1 MRSRFFTALALVV
14 ASLLAPTVEG
24 KALTVSGVAGFA
36 SAPTLVTATA
46 VAGGANLSWGTP
58 LDAGSGVTGYL
69 VEKST
74 DGFNWTQIASL
85 SSGQLSYSALGLTA
99 IEHYFRVAATTS
111 AGTGVYGYPWTKIYS
126 TSAPQRNASKSVVY
140 DSGFGI
146 GAGNA
151 SSTFSSANFSRVRYL
166 LETTISGAARYADA
180 DFYEWPSGG
189 ASNSTS
195 WTVAPTVSSI
205 AFPSE
210 NVGQQWM
217 VKANVSDLNVYS
229 NNTAVTNAKGVTGR
243 LEIWPW
249 NYETAISSPN
259 LSSPGLGDKYDS
271 DDTPAQVSGSWAGDY
286 GSFQVHD
293 LTNAKPVFV
302 WNRFANAASAEI
314 AYGTYG
320 GAHPDWTFCR
330 DASACT
336 PPSAFR
342 VMVYINMPV
351 TPLPDATPPTVS
363 RIDSR
368 ILAKNGDT
376 ITVRSNELGDV
387 YLVNQSVSVANLASI
402 TAAANANKNSIA
414 ISTINTNTVLTLS
427 GLNDGL
433 YNLYAADSSGNLS
446 TAILAT
452 IRVDNT
458 APTASSIA
466 VNSSGTAVIIT
477 GSETLTNSMQLYG
490 IYQVTDSGSALS
502 VNNVSFSG
510 NIATLALSR
519 SIPVGATVYFTY
531 TPGSG
536 DARGRIVDQAGNE
549 MAALTK
555 RSITNNSTSAI
566 SVSLTVPD
574 SLSKG
579 VSATMSVAVSV
590 EGRVTFTIAG
600 KRVPGCFNRAA
611 TGNTPITVTCTF
623 KPAFNSRQTI
633 SATLTP
639 TLSAYATTTSSV
651 ERVVSRRSNR
661 R

>member
-1 MRSRFFTALALVV
+1 MRSRLFTALALVV

-69 VEKST
+69 VERST

-126 TSAPQRNASKSVVY
+126 TSSTQRNASKAVVY
-140 DSGFGI
+140 DTGFGI

-151 SSTFSSANFSRVRYL
+151 SSTFSSANFSRIRYR
-166 LETTISGAARYADA
+166 LETTISGVARSADA

-189 ASNSTS
+189 ATNSTS

-229 NNTAVTNAKGVTGR
+229 DNTAVTNTKGVTGR

-249 NYETAISSPN
+249 NYETAISNPN

-271 DDTPAQVSGSWAGDY
+271 DDTPAQVSGNWAGDY

-336 PPSAFR
+336 LPSSFLL
-342 VMVYINMPV
+342 MVYINMPV
-351 TPLPDATPPTVS
+351 TPLADTTAPTVS
-363 RIDSR
+363 RIDTR
-368 ILAKNGDT
+368 TIGKNGDT
-376 ITVRSNELGDV
+376 ITVRSNEIGNV
-387 YLVNQSVSVANLASI
+387 YLVNQSVTVTNLASI
-402 TAAANANKNSIA
+402 TGAAVGNRNSVA
-414 ISTINTNTVLTLS
+414 ISSTNTNTVLTLAN
-427 GLNDGL
+427 LNDGL
-433 YNLYAADSSGNLS
+433 YNLYAADSLDNLS
-446 TAILAT
+446 TAIVGT

-458 APTASSIA
+458 APTATTIA
-466 VNSSGTAVIIT
+466 VGSAGNTIVIT
-477 GSETLTNSMQLYG
+477 GSETLTNSMSAFG
-490 IYQVTDSGSALS
+490 IYTVSDSGTAITVSSVTFSANTATLNLS
-502 VNNVSFSG
+502 RAIPAGSVVSFAYSP
-510 NIATLALSR
+510 LA
-519 SIPVGATVYFTY
+519 
-531 TPGSG
+531 G
-536 DARGRIVDQAGNE
+536 DARVRIVDVAGNE
-549 MAALTK
+549 MAPISNRT
-555 RSITNNSTSAI
+555 ITNNSTFA
-566 SVSLTVPD
+566 VTLTLTVPTTVR
-574 SLSKG
+574 KG
-579 VSATMSVAVSV
+579 VNLTVSV
-590 EGRVTFTIAG
+590 DVTVAGRVSFFISD
-600 KRVPGCFNRAA
+600 KRIPGCLNKVA
-611 TGNTPITVTCTF
+611 TGSAPITVTCSF
-623 KPAFNSRQTI
+623 KPAL
-633 SATLTP
+633 SASQRIRATFVPTLGVYPTLTS
-639 TLSAYATTTSSV
+639 TVDRFITK
-651 ERVVSRRSNR
+651 RSNLR
-661 R
+661 